1 MGVEPTP
8 SAWEADVLPIYYI
21 CMIPLFYGISVI
33 NGFRAVRISFSSSL
47 VSKIRNSNVL
57 DKSILKIPITDFAS
71 TTYLPEAK
79 SKFPWNCAIMLT
91 KSFTP
96 SMVSSLIIMLFIRAT
111 SFFLF
116 SMTLAIILSKNQFVQ
131 YKFEFRQ
138 FLQNFLLVSRNLM
151 SE

>member
-21 CMIPLFYGISVI
+21 CMILLFYGISVI
-33 NGFRAVRISFSSSL
+33 NGFRAARISFSSSL
-47 VSKIRNSNVL
+47 VSKIRSSNVL